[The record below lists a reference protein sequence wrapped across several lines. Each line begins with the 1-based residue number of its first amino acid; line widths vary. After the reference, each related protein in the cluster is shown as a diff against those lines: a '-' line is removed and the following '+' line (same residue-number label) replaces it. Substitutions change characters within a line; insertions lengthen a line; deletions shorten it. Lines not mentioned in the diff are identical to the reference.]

1 MEMLMV
7 SSWIRL
13 WSLQLTMGGKK
24 NTDNYWIYTRSLSEI
39 NIWFT
44 KQQLIMLP
52 PTMQFASKE
61 V

>member
-13 WSLQLTMGGKK
+13 WSLQLTMGGEK

-44 KQQLIMLP
+44 KQQLIMQP
-52 PTMQFASKE
+52 PTMKFASKE